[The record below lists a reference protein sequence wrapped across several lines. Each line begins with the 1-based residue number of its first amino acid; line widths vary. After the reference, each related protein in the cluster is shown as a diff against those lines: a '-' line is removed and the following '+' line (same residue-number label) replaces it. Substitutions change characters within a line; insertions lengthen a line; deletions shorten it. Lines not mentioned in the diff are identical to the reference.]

1 MKTWEGLGT
10 IKYKEGHTYQGFTQ
24 NKLFHGKGRL
34 TQACGD
40 IYQGE
45 FKEGKA
51 NGNGVFI

>member
-10 IKYKEGHTYQGFTQ
+10 IKYKEGHSYQGFTQ